1 MGSVSYV
8 FSLAALTGMVVINL
22 YVFSIYFAAV
32 GRGIADAISGKPEV
46 PETLLPISTDS
57 A

>member
-1 MGSVSYV
+1 MGSVAYV
-8 FSLAALTGMVVINL
+8 FSLAVLAGMVVINL
-22 YVFSIYFAAV
+22 YVFAIYFVAA

-46 PETLLPISTDS
+46 PETLLPVSTDP